1 MHAFGLQP
9 VATKHEDELP
19 ACMDI
24 LYIYIYI
31 YIHIFFPRRIPWSG
45 DFWSSYNLY
54 VWVAKLFGWTNRIA
68 AEYGL
73 N

>member
-1 MHAFGLQP
+1 MKMNFLH
-9 VATKHEDELP
+9 VWT
-19 ACMDI
+19 
-24 LYIYIYI
+24 YYTYTYI